1 MNFYVKKLGLNEMT
15 ISKGLGTGQR
25 GRFILIS
32 PKESKD
38 FFPGHSIK
46 SEKEI
51 KITIPVICEDEN
63 AVSYAQY
70 NWHPGKEF
78 KQSKHAGS
86 DHRFY
91 INQKLFSKDYF
102 RQGDYAVF
110 YKFNYITNSINDEFY
125 KIYKFSEHTEE
136 YDQLELLTKSNHSKQ
151 NTYGGLFDN
160 LNFIDT
166 SNIKVEKFQIHT
178 STKKK
183 YKNPESTC
191 STSDEFRNL
200 VRGIY
205 NFKCAI
211 LGEENTIVIKK
222 DDGKKFTNL
231 EAAHLWPD
239 AWKGPLR
246 PDNAIL
252 MSSDLHDQFDRGY
265 FTITDELKIKVHES
279 LKDKQIFRLNGKI
292 ISTPEDF
299 KPNKKYL
306 KIHQK
311 FVFGRMKPI
320 SREKPKGLQKF
331 FENNNYLF

>member
-38 FFPGHSIK
+38 FFPGHSIS

-63 AVSYAQY
+63 TVSYAQY

-78 KQSKHAGS
+78 KQSRHAGS

-110 YKFNYITNSINDEFY
+110 YKFKYNTNSTSDEFY
-125 KIYKFSEHTEE
+125 KIYKFSEHTEG
-136 YDQLELLTKSNHSKQ
+136 YDRLENLTKTYHSKQ
-151 NTYGGLFDN
+151 KTYASLIKN
-160 LNFIDT
+160 LDFINT
-166 SNIKVEKFQIHT
+166 SNIKIDKFQIHD

-191 STSDEFRNL
+191 SSNDEFRNL

-211 LGEENTIVIKK
+211 LGEENTIVINKE
-222 DDGKKFTNL
+222 DGKKLTNL

-265 FTITDELKIKVHES
+265 FTITDEYKIKVHEN
-279 LKDKQIFRLNGKI
+279 LKNNLIFKLNDKSIYI
-292 ISTPEDF
+292 PEDF

-306 KIHQK
+306 KIHEK

-320 SREKPKGLQKF
+320 SREKISGLQEYL
-331 FENNNYLF
+331 ENNDYLF